1 MLNLSTLNP
10 QQRHAV
16 EHIRGPMLILAGAG
30 TGKTRVITHR
40 IAHMVELGIA
50 PHQILAVTFT
60 NKAAR
65 EMRER
70 VRKLIPRRRAAAGAT
85 QSANPTIGTF
95 HSFCV
100 KILRQHIEH
109 LGYKRNFVIYDESE
123 QLAAVRKL
131 MSNITAKGEKT
142 DPRAIL
148 TMLSRVR
155 LQESAD
161 ALFADPS
168 AAALARHI
176 QAKYES
182 TLRAS
187 NAVDFDDL
195 LLLTLRLFHE
205 HPQVL
210 TQSQE
215 QFQYVMV
222 DEYQDTSAAQCRLVH
237 SLTRHHRNLCVV
249 GDDDQSIYGWRGAE
263 IKNLLNL
270 EQFYPGLKIIKLE
283 QNYRSTNT
291 ILSAANALIRNNAER
306 RPKNLWSEN
315 GQGDL
320 ILIQTFPNE
329 EEEARTI
336 VETIDYARKMNQVPW
351 SSQAILFRT
360 NGQSRP
366 LETALRQAGVRYHL
380 IGGQSFFDRREI
392 KDLIAYL
399 KVLINPHD
407 DISLLRIA
415 NVPARGLST
424 TTMERLLS
432 ISQER
437 DSSVYAAMRHTD
449 VQDSLLSRTRE
460 AVREFLAWIDQT
472 RAPLDGDGSLS
483 LAIWANGFL
492 SDIEYWTELR
502 RSEKNPEAAE
512 SRVQNLKD
520 LIAVLDKR
528 QTQGQTPIECL
539 EGFLEELVLDPDR
552 GNDPPDGDAV
562 TLITI
567 HSCKGLEF
575 PNVHIVGIEDGLIPH
590 TRSKTEGTTDE
601 ERRLFYVAITRA
613 MRKLSLSHCLG
624 RKKYGEVIP
633 CHPSPFL
640 KELPTELLENAA
652 ELAKKPVNVDSGRN
666 LFAGLRAM
674 LDES

>member
-161 ALFADPS
+161 AIFADPS
-168 AAALARHI
+168 AAALASHI

-222 DEYQDTSAAQCRLVH
+222 DEYQDTSAAQFRLVH

-329 EEEARTI
+329 EEEAH
-336 VETIDYARKMNQVPW
+336 
-351 SSQAILFRT
+351 AI
-360 NGQSRP
+360 
-366 LETALRQAGVRYHL
+366 
-380 IGGQSFFDRREI
+380 
-392 KDLIAYL
+392 
-399 KVLINPHD
+399 
-407 DISLLRIA
+407 ISLATVHSLLGNYTKARLE
-415 NVPARGLST
+415 ARGFAVHV
-424 TTMERLLS
+424 LL
-432 ISQER
+432 
-437 DSSVYAAMRHTD
+437 
-449 VQDSLLSRTRE
+449 
-460 AVREFLAWIDQT
+460 
-472 RAPLDGDGSLS
+472 
-483 LAIWANGFL
+483 
-492 SDIEYWTELR
+492 
-502 RSEKNPEAAE
+502 
-512 SRVQNLKD
+512 
-520 LIAVLDKR
+520 
-528 QTQGQTPIECL
+528 
-539 EGFLEELVLDPDR
+539 
-552 GNDPPDGDAV
+552 
-562 TLITI
+562 
-567 HSCKGLEF
+567 
-575 PNVHIVGIEDGLIPH
+575 
-590 TRSKTEGTTDE
+590 
-601 ERRLFYVAITRA
+601 
-613 MRKLSLSHCLG
+613 
-624 RKKYGEVIP
+624 
-633 CHPSPFL
+633 
-640 KELPTELLENAA
+640 
-652 ELAKKPVNVDSGRN
+652 
-666 LFAGLRAM
+666 
-674 LDES
+674 